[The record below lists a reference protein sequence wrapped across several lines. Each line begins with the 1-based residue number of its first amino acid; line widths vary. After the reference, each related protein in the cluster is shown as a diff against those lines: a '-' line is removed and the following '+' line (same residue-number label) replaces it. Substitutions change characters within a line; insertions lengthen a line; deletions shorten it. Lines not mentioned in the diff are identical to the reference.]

1 MVNSNHEI
9 KEHIMN
15 TYNTYKL
22 VIAEKP
28 SVAKTI
34 ARVLGATNYGTGCY
48 TGNGYIVSWCYGH
61 LVELAYPEAYTPQ
74 YKRWSLTTLPSCQT
88 RLSSWF
94 LKAVL
99 KNSFQ
104 F

>member
-1 MVNSNHEI
+1 MES
-9 KEHIMN
+9 
-15 TYNTYKL
+15 YKL

-34 ARVLGATNYGTGCY
+34 AHVLGAKNYETGCY

-61 LVELAYPEAYTPQ
+61 LVELAYPEAYTPL
-74 YKRWSLTTLPSCQT
+74 YKRWSLTTLPILPDAFKFVVSQG
-88 RLSSWF
+88 S
-94 LKAVL
+94 A

-104 F
+104 FLKSL